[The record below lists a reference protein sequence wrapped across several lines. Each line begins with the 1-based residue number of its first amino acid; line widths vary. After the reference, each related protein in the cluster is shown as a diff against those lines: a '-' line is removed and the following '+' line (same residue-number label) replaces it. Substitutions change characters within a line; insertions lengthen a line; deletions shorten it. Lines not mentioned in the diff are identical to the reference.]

1 MCDTDAKGV
10 ISAMTYTIAICNQ
23 KGGVGKTTLT
33 INLGAALAD
42 LGQRVLL
49 IDLDPQGHLTE
60 GVGLQ
65 ESYLNA
71 NTERT
76 LYDALI
82 SKEPVKL
89 SSLIQRQTKA
99 HEPLAVIPSSYQLML
114 AEQGLYMA
122 RNREHKLKTLLAQ
135 LDNQYDYILID
146 CPPVLGNLTD
156 NALNAARRV
165 LIPIQAEATSVRALE
180 LLFDQIESVER
191 GLNIRVQVLGVV
203 PNMVQDSAMAKKI
216 LHDLHQ
222 SVPMIA
228 PFELRKRVILQA
240 AWASGCSIFAYQP
253 PSSAEERTKR
263 EVVDIYRDLGRFVME
278 QAEGGSP
285 DDR

>member
-1 MCDTDAKGV
+1 M
-10 ISAMTYTIAICNQ
+10 
-23 KGGVGKTTLT
+23 
-33 INLGAALAD
+33 
-42 LGQRVLL
+42 
-49 IDLDPQGHLTE
+49 
-60 GVGLQ
+60 Q
-65 ESYLNA
+65 ECYLNA
-71 NTERT
+71 ERT
-76 LYDALI
+76 LYDALV

-89 SSLIQRQTKA
+89 ATLIQEQTKA
-99 HEPLAVIPSSYQLML
+99 NEPFAVIPASYQLML

-135 LDNQYDYILID
+135 LDNHYDYILID

-165 LIPIQAEATSVRALE
+165 LIPIQAEARRCARWSSCSTRSNR
-180 LLFDQIESVER
+180 SSR
-191 GLNIRVQVLGVV
+191 GLNIHVQVLGVV

-216 LHDLHQ
+216 LHDLHE

-240 AWASGCSIFAYQP
+240 AWATGCSIFAYQP

-263 EVVDIYRDLGRFVME
+263 EVIDIYRDLARFVMD
-278 QAEGGSP
+278 QAEGGNP